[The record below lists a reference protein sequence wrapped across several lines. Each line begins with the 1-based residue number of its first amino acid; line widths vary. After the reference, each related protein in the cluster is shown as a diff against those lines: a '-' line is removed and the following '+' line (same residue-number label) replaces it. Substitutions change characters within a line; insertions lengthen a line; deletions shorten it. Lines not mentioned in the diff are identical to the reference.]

1 MVDLLLVTT
10 VGANV
15 ATIVALIVSI
25 FYLKKEVAKYVN
37 NVHILQESII
47 NQINKIEIHD
57 SPIYGDLSISRNVVE
72 AKN

>member
-47 NQINKIEIHD
+47 NQINK
-57 SPIYGDLSISRNVVE
+57 N
-72 AKN
+72 

>member
-1 MVDLLLVTT
+1 M
-10 VGANV
+10 

-25 FYLKKEVAKYVN
+25 YSLKKEVAKYVS

-47 NQINKIEIHD
+47 NQINKIEVSSAQKNIEIHD
-57 SPIYGDLSISRNVVE
+57 SPIYGDLSINGNVVE